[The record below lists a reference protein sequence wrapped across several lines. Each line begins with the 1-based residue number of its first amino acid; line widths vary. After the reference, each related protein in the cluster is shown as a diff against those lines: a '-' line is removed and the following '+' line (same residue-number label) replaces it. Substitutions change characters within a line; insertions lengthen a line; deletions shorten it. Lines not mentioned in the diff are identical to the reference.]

1 MGLVQSSTDNFDLSN
16 VKVYVYGDKNGLPD
30 NTEDLFR
37 GSIEL
42 NAGQSLAVLLVGSI
56 STNVSFNQL
65 SSLDLHLL
73 VLEPLGFRWI

>member
-1 MGLVQSSTDNFDLSN
+1 
-16 VKVYVYGDKNGLPD
+16 VKVYADRDQNGLPD
-30 NTEDLFR
+30 NTEDLLV

-65 SSLDLHLL
+65 SSLDL
-73 VLEPLGFRWI
+73 IY